1 MTAQTSFE
9 MGHFSIVALKEA
21 VFSWLQDFFFFFLML
36 HLKYDLKQILTSE
49 AAGWRCVSAPG
60 RPEPRGT
67 PESAG
72 FLSATGPAERD
83 SVGSGS
89 TEPPRSTRSGCEG
102 THRQPPEKAEKVT
115 WWKKSEMIEGGHSG
129 GSFSLTPAHLEDGLC
144 QELPI
149 RVQHFSQRGVVF
161 TPRQQLC
168 LPAKIM
174 KIVLRGLR
182 MKSKRNL
189 KSDLLNLSASTYK
202 EQTCSFY
209 CGCLGKL

>member
-1 MTAQTSFE
+1 
-9 MGHFSIVALKEA
+9 
-21 VFSWLQDFFFFFLML
+21 ML
-36 HLKYDLKQILTSE
+36 HQKYDFKQMLTSE
-49 AAGWRCVSAPG
+49 AAGWRYVSALG
-60 RPEPRGT
+60 RPELRGT

-89 TEPPRSTRSGCEG
+89 AEPQRNTPSDCEVTR
-102 THRQPPEKAEKVT
+102 RQPSEKAEKVT
-115 WWKKSEMIEGGHSG
+115 WQKKSEMKESGHSG
-129 GSFSLTPAHLEDGLC
+129 GSFSLMSAHLEDGLC
-144 QELPI
+144 QELSV
-149 RVQHFSQRGVVF
+149 RVQHFSQRGHVF
-161 TPRQQLC
+161 APRQQLC

-182 MKSKRNL
+182 IKSKRNL

-209 CGCLGKL
+209 CGCFGKL